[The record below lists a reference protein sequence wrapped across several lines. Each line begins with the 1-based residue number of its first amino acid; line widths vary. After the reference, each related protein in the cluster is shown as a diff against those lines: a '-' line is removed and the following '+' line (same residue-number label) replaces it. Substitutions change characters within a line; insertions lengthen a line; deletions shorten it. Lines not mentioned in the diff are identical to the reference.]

1 MNKFYAFFILCMC
14 TIAANAQTPLDHTLQ
29 LTATTQV
36 SPAQIKISWKK
47 LSSATGY
54 QVYRKTKSASG
65 FGTLLTTINAT
76 DSIYTD
82 NNVTADSTY
91 EYQVIKTGGSN
102 AATGYIYAAV
112 KALPIHNR
120 GTMLLLV
127 DSTFSDSCNIEITTL
142 MNDLSGDG
150 WKIVRKD
157 FARSTGVSTI
167 KTFIVNTY
175 NADNTV
181 SAVYILGHLAV
192 PYSGDLNPDA
202 HPDHKGAWPADVY
215 YADID
220 GIWTDNSVNNT
231 VATGTRNDNTPGDG
245 KFDQSTLPSRA
256 DLQLGRIDFNNM
268 PAFSKTEIQMMRT
281 YLNKAHSYK
290 MDSLT
295 MIRQALIDDNF
306 GVSTGEP
313 FAANGWRNFAPLL
326 GTGGTQSADYISTL
340 NTTTYQWSFGCGGGS
355 YTSASGVG
363 TTANIAANNMNGI
376 FSMLFGSYFGDWDNQ
391 NNFLRAPLCANTPM
405 LTNCWAGRPHW
416 FFHHMALGETIGY
429 STLLSQNN
437 DGTYL
442 TTNNYMTKGVHIAL
456 MGDPS
461 LRQDYLKPV
470 KNVNVTAV
478 AGGGANIAWTASP
491 DPAVIGY
498 YIYSADDRY
507 GAYKRRTSLVNVTTY
522 NDSFGTDGT
531 KYYMVRAVKV
541 QNSPSGSY
549 NNLSIGAVS
558 SPVIIDYPYSE
569 GQSINAINNVV
580 STNVYPNP
588 VSNLLNISLKVQKP
602 ANATLFINNI
612 NGQVL
617 YTKEARLNTGTND
630 IQMAVDGLMTG
641 IYYLN
646 VVCDGAITSRVWIKN

>member
-1 MNKFYAFFILCMC
+1 MKKIYMLMMMC
-14 TIAANAQTPLDHTLQ
+14 CSVIVANSQTPLDHTVQ
-29 LTATTQV
+29 LTAITQA

-47 LSSATGY
+47 ISSATGY
-54 QVYRKTKSASG
+54 QVYRKTKSAAS
-65 FGTLLTTINAT
+65 FGTALSTVSAT

-82 NNVTADSTY
+82 NSVSADSAY
-91 EYQVIKTGGSN
+91 EYQVIKTGGN
-102 AATGYIYAAV
+102 AATGYIYAAI

-127 DSTFSDSCNIEITTL
+127 DSTFTDSCSTEITTL

-157 FARSTGVSTI
+157 FARSTSVNTI
-167 KTFIVNTY
+167 KSYIVNTY
-175 NADNTV
+175 NTDNTV
-181 SAVYILGHLAV
+181 KAVYILGHLAV

-202 HPDHKGAWPADVY
+202 HADHKGAWPADVY
-215 YADID
+215 YADVD
-220 GIWTDNSVNNT
+220 GTWTDNSVNNT
-231 VATGTRNDNTPGDG
+231 TSTGTRNDNTPGDG
-245 KFDQSTLPSRA
+245 KYDQSTLPSNA
-256 DLQLGRIDFNNM
+256 DLQLGRVDVSNM
-268 PAFSKTEIQMMRT
+268 PAFSKTEVQMMRT

-290 MDSLT
+290 MDSLA
-295 MIRQALIDDNF
+295 MIHQALIDDNF

-326 GTGGTQSADYISTL
+326 GYGGTQSLDYIATL

-355 YTSASGVG
+355 YTSAGGIG

-416 FFHHMALGETIGY
+416 FFHHMALGEPIGY
-429 STLLSQNN
+429 STMISQNN

-478 AGGGANIAWTASP
+478 AGGGANITWSASP
-491 DPAVIGY
+491 DPAIIGY

-507 GAYKRRTSLVNVTTY
+507 GAYKRRSPLINLTTY

-541 QNSPSGSY
+541 QNTPSGSY
-549 NNLSIGAVS
+549 NNLSIGVVS
-558 SPVIIDYPYSE
+558 SPVTIDYPYSE
-569 GQSINAINNVV
+569 SQSANTIGNIV
-580 STNVYPNP
+580 SANLYPNP
-588 VSNLLNISLKVQKP
+588 ASDVLNIALTAQK
-602 ANATLFINNI
+602 AVIGTVTITNI
-612 NGQVL
+612 YGQTL
-617 YTKEARLNTGTND
+617 YTKDVQLNSGTNN
-630 IQMAVDGLMTG
+630 IHISVEGLTAGVYYANIISGG
-641 IYYLN
+641 IIASHTW
-646 VVCDGAITSRVWIKN
+646 VKN

>member
-1 MNKFYAFFILCMC
+1 MKKVYMLMLMCCCVFI
-14 TIAANAQTPLDHTLQ
+14 AKSQTPLDHTVQ
-29 LTATTQV
+29 LTAVTQA

-54 QVYRKTKSASG
+54 QVYRKTKTAAS
-65 FGTLLTTINAT
+65 FGTVLTTVAAT

-82 NNVTADSTY
+82 NNVSADSTY

-102 AATGYIYAAV
+102 SATGYIYAAI

-127 DSTFSDSCNIEITTL
+127 DSTFTDSCSTEISTL

-150 WKIVRKD
+150 WKVVLKD
-157 FARSTGVSTI
+157 FARTASVSTI
-167 KTFIVNTY
+167 KSYIVNTY

-202 HPDHKGAWPADVY
+202 HTDHKGAWPADVY

-231 VATGTRNDNTPGDG
+231 TSTGTRNDNIPGDG
-245 KFDQSTLPSRA
+245 KYDQTTLPSNA
-256 DLQLGRIDFNNM
+256 DLQIGRVDVSNM
-268 PAFSKTEIQMMRT
+268 PAFSQTEVQMMRA
-281 YLNKAHSYK
+281 YLKKAHNYK

-295 MIRQALIDDNF
+295 MIHQALMDDNF

-326 GTGGTQSADYISTL
+326 GYSGTQSLDYISTL

-355 YTSASGVG
+355 FTSAGGIG
-363 TTANIAANNMNGI
+363 TTANIASNNMNGI
-376 FSMLFGSYFGDWDNQ
+376 FSMLFGSYFGDWDIQ

-416 FFHHMALGETIGY
+416 FFHHMALGEPIGY
-429 STLLSQNN
+429 STMISQNN

-442 TTNNYMTKGVHIAL
+442 TTSNYMTKGVHIAV

-478 AGGGANIAWTASP
+478 AGGGANITWTASP
-491 DPAVIGY
+491 DPAVVGY

-507 GAYKRRTSLVNVTTY
+507 GAYKRRSPLVNVTTY

-541 QNSPSGSY
+541 QNTPSGSY
-549 NNLSIGAVS
+549 SNLSIGVAS
-558 SPVIIDYPYSE
+558 LPVTIDYPYSE
-569 GQSINAINNVV
+569 SQSVNTIGNIV
-580 STNVYPNP
+580 SANLYPNP
-588 VSNLLNISLKVQKP
+588 ASDVLNIGVTAQK
-602 ANATLFINNI
+602 AVIGRVTITNI
-612 NGQVL
+612 NGQSL
-617 YTKEARLNTGTND
+617 YTKDVQLNSGINNIQISLERL
-630 IQMAVDGLMTG
+630 VPG
-641 IYYLN
+641 IYYTN
-646 VVCDGAITSRVWIKN
+646 ITSGGTTTSLAWVKN

>member
-1 MNKFYAFFILCMC
+1 MKKVYTLMLMCCCVFI
-14 TIAANAQTPLDHTLQ
+14 AKSQTPLDHTVQ
-29 LTATTQV
+29 LTAITQA

-54 QVYRKTKSASG
+54 QVYRKTKTAPG
-65 FGTLLTTINAT
+65 FGTVLTTVAAT

-82 NNVTADSTY
+82 NNVSADSTY

-102 AATGYIYAAV
+102 SATGYIYAAI

-127 DSTFSDSCNIEITTL
+127 DSTFTDSCSTEISTL
-142 MNDLSGDG
+142 MNDISGDG
-150 WKIVRKD
+150 WKVVRKD
-157 FARSTGVSTI
+157 FARSASVNNI
-167 KTFIVNTY
+167 KSYIVNTY

-181 SAVYILGHLAV
+181 NAVYILGHLAV

-202 HPDHKGAWPADVY
+202 HADHKGAWPADVY

-231 VATGTRNDNTPGDG
+231 TSTGTRNDNIPGDG
-245 KFDQSTLPSRA
+245 KYDQTTLPSNA
-256 DLQLGRIDFNNM
+256 DLQMGRVDVSNM
-268 PAFSKTEIQMMRT
+268 PAFTQTEVQMMRA

-290 MDSLT
+290 MDSIT
-295 MIRQALIDDNF
+295 MIHQALIDDNF
-306 GVSTGEP
+306 GMGTGEP
-313 FAANGWRNFAPLL
+313 FAANGWRNFSPLL
-326 GTGGTQSADYISTL
+326 GYSGTQSLDYITTL

-355 YTSASGVG
+355 YTSAGGIG

-416 FFHHMALGETIGY
+416 FFHHMALGEPIGY
-429 STLLSQNN
+429 STMISQNN

-442 TTNNYMTKGVHIAL
+442 TTSNYMTKGVHIAL

-470 KNVNVTAV
+470 KNVNITAV
-478 AGGGANIAWTASP
+478 AGGGANITWTASP
-491 DPAVIGY
+491 DPAVVGY
-498 YIYSADDRY
+498 YVYSADDRY
-507 GAYKRRTSLVNVTTY
+507 GAYKRRSPLVNVTTY

-541 QNSPSGSY
+541 QNTPSGSY
-549 NNLSIGAVS
+549 SNLSIGVAS
-558 SPVIIDYPYSE
+558 LPATIDYPYSE
-569 GQSINAINNVV
+569 SQSVNTIGNIV
-580 STNVYPNP
+580 SANLYPNP
-588 VSNLLNISLKVQKP
+588 ASDVLNIAVTAQK
-602 ANATLFINNI
+602 AVIGRVTITNI
-612 NGQVL
+612 NGQSL
-617 YTKEARLNTGTND
+617 YTKDVQLNSGVNNVQISIERL
-630 IQMAVDGLMTG
+630 VPG
-641 IYYLN
+641 IYYTN
-646 VVCDGAITSRVWIKN
+646 ITSGGTITSLAWVKN

>member
-1 MNKFYAFFILCMC
+1 MKKVYMLMLMCCCVFI
-14 TIAANAQTPLDHTLQ
+14 AKSQTPLDHTVQ
-29 LTATTQV
+29 LTAVTQA

-54 QVYRKTKSASG
+54 QVYRKTKTAAS
-65 FGTLLTTINAT
+65 FGTVLTTVAAT

-82 NNVTADSTY
+82 NNVSADSTY

-102 AATGYIYAAV
+102 SATGYIYAAI

-127 DSTFSDSCNIEITTL
+127 DSTFTDSCSTEISTL

-150 WKIVRKD
+150 WKVVLKD
-157 FARSTGVSTI
+157 FARTASVSTI
-167 KTFIVNTY
+167 KSYIVNTY

-202 HPDHKGAWPADVY
+202 HTDHKGAWPADVY

-231 VATGTRNDNTPGDG
+231 TSTGTRNDNIPGDG
-245 KFDQSTLPSRA
+245 KYDQTTLPSNA
-256 DLQLGRIDFNNM
+256 DLQIGRVDVSNM
-268 PAFSKTEIQMMRT
+268 PAFSQTEVQMMRA
-281 YLNKAHSYK
+281 YLKKAHNYK

-295 MIRQALIDDNF
+295 MIHQALMDDNF

-326 GTGGTQSADYISTL
+326 GYSGTQSLDYISTL

-355 YTSASGVG
+355 FTSAGGIG
-363 TTANIAANNMNGI
+363 TTANIASNNMNGI
-376 FSMLFGSYFGDWDNQ
+376 FSMLFGSYFGDWDIQ

-416 FFHHMALGETIGY
+416 FFHHMALGEPIGY
-429 STLLSQNN
+429 STMISQNN

-442 TTNNYMTKGVHIAL
+442 TTSNYMTKGVHIAL

-478 AGGGANIAWTASP
+478 AGGGANITWTASP
-491 DPAVIGY
+491 DPAVVGY

-507 GAYKRRTSLVNVTTY
+507 GAYKRRSPLVNVTTY

-541 QNSPSGSY
+541 QNTPSGSY
-549 NNLSIGAVS
+549 SNLSIGVAS
-558 SPVIIDYPYSE
+558 LPVTIDYPYSE
-569 GQSINAINNVV
+569 SQSVNTIGNIV
-580 STNVYPNP
+580 SANLYPNP
-588 VSNLLNISLKVQKP
+588 ASDVLNIGVTAQK
-602 ANATLFINNI
+602 AVIGRVTITNI
-612 NGQVL
+612 NGQSL
-617 YTKEARLNTGTND
+617 YTKDVQLNSGINNIQISLERL
-630 IQMAVDGLMTG
+630 VPG
-641 IYYLN
+641 IYYTN
-646 VVCDGAITSRVWIKN
+646 ITSGGTTTSLAWVKN

>member
-1 MNKFYAFFILCMC
+1 MKKIYILMLMC
-14 TIAANAQTPLDHTLQ
+14 CSVVVAKSQTPLDHTVQ
-29 LTATTQV
+29 LTAITQA

-54 QVYRKTKSASG
+54 QVYRKTKSAAN
-65 FGTLLTTINAT
+65 FGTLLTTVPAT

-82 NNVTADSTY
+82 NNVSADSTY

-102 AATGYIYAAV
+102 SATGYIYAAI

-127 DSTFSDSCNIEITTL
+127 DSTFTDSCSAEIATL

-150 WKIVRKD
+150 WKVVRKD
-157 FARSTGVSTI
+157 FARSASISTI
-167 KTFIVNTY
+167 KTYIVNTY
-175 NADNTV
+175 TADNTV
-181 SAVYILGHLAV
+181 KAAYILGHLAV

-220 GIWTDNSVNNT
+220 GTWTDNSVNNT
-231 VATGTRNDNTPGDG
+231 VATGTRNDNIPGDG
-245 KFDQSTLPSRA
+245 KFDQTTLPSYA
-256 DLQLGRIDFNNM
+256 DLQLGRVDVSNM
-268 PAFSKTEIQMMRT
+268 PAFSKTEIQMMRA
-281 YLNKAHSYK
+281 YLNKAHNYK

-295 MIRQALIDDNF
+295 MIHQALIDDNF
-306 GVSTGEP
+306 GMSTGEP

-326 GTGGTQSADYISTL
+326 GYTGTQSLDYIATL

-355 YTSASGVG
+355 YTSAGGIG

-391 NNFLRAPLCANTPM
+391 NNFLRAPLCANSPM

-416 FFHHMALGETIGY
+416 FFHHMALGEPIGY
-429 STLLSQNN
+429 STMISQNN
-437 DGTYL
+437 DATYQ
-442 TTNNYMTKGVHIAL
+442 TTNNYMTGGVHIAL

-470 KNVNVTAV
+470 RNVNVTPV
-478 AGGGANIAWTASP
+478 AGGGANITWTASP
-491 DPAVIGY
+491 DPAVVGY

-507 GAYKRRTSLVNVTTY
+507 GAYKRRSPLVNVTTY

-541 QNSPSGSY
+541 QNTPSGSY
-549 NNLSIGAVS
+549 NNLSIGIVS
-558 SPVIIDYPYSE
+558 SPVTIDYPYSE
-569 GQSINAINNVV
+569 SQSVNTIGNIV
-580 STNVYPNP
+580 SANLYPNP
-588 VSNLLNISLKVQKP
+588 ASDVLNIALTAQK
-602 ANATLFINNI
+602 AVIGTVAITNI
-612 NGQVL
+612 NGQTL
-617 YTKEARLNTGTND
+617 YIKDVQLNSGTNNMQ
-630 IQMAVDGLMTG
+630 ISVESYIPG
-641 IYYLN
+641 IYYVSIASGGTVKSL
-646 VVCDGAITSRVWIKN
+646 AWIKN